1 MKKYPYKNFGF
12 IFSTVIIS
20 FLLVFQFSDHTYY
33 SAETENLDKVLKEL
47 HIFTEAYRIVQSE
60 YADTTKIDPNTLIAG
75 AIEGMLKSLGDPHTH
90 YMPPKD
96 ARELLTQTDGEFG
109 GIGIHIGIENER
121 LTVIAPV
128 EGTPAWRGGV
138 EAGDIIAKINGVATD
153 TMSLDDAVSILRGQ
167 PGSAVAIS
175 VERYGYSEPIEIKL
189 IREIIK
195 VQTVRYST
203 IENLGYIRIAQF
215 SERTAEELDEAL
227 EAISNAHVK
236 GLILDL
242 RNDPGGVLS
251 GAIAVSNRFIDSGTI
266 VSTMARDTRQSAVYK
281 ANPLIKINRLP
292 LVVLVNSYSASAS
305 EIVAGCIQDHK
316 RGIIVGTKTY
326 GKGSVQT
333 VENLPDGSKIALTTA
348 RYFTPSGRSI
358 HGIGLQPDSGMFV
371 DIPIFSDTDLK
382 GLKELNETDVLRDFV
397 RGKTSYT
404 QDDLDKLASLVKSAG
419 IALSKETLEKRLV
432 AELER
437 RNDNIIYLIPHLDPQ
452 LTKAIDL
459 LKAALRLDAHEST
472 RK

>member
-1 MKKYPYKNFGF
+1 
-12 IFSTVIIS
+12 
-20 FLLVFQFSDHTYY
+20 
-33 SAETENLDKVLKEL
+33 
-47 HIFTEAYRIVQSE
+47 
-60 YADTTKIDPNTLIAG
+60 
-75 AIEGMLKSLGDPHTH
+75 
-90 YMPPKD
+90 
-96 ARELLTQTDGEFG
+96 
-109 GIGIHIGIENER
+109 
-121 LTVIAPV
+121 
-128 EGTPAWRGGV
+128 
-138 EAGDIIAKINGVATD
+138 
-153 TMSLDDAVSILRGQ
+153 
-167 PGSAVAIS
+167 
-175 VERYGYSEPIEIKL
+175 
-189 IREIIK
+189 
-195 VQTVRYST
+195 
-203 IENLGYIRIAQF
+203 
-215 SERTAEELDEAL
+215 
-227 EAISNAHVK
+227 
-236 GLILDL
+236 
-242 RNDPGGVLS
+242 
-251 GAIAVSNRFIDSGTI
+251 
-266 VSTMARDTRQSAVYK
+266 
-281 ANPLIKINRLP
+281 
-292 LVVLVNSYSASAS
+292 VVLVNSYSASAS